1 MHLTA
6 KEVSSVRLATDAL
19 AVLPAPRMGGLK
31 VHSYRKLQEPPS
43 EPQEPPTLAL
53 STLNGMD
60 RLAHLSIK
68 SCALGGDTETL
79 GQLTACSP
87 ST

>member
-1 MHLTA
+1 MHLAA

-31 VHSYRKLQEPPS
+31 VHSYRELQEPPS

-60 RLAHLSIK
+60 GSP
-68 SCALGGDTETL
+68 T
-79 GQLTACSP
+79 SP
-87 ST
+87 SRAARWEATRRRSAS